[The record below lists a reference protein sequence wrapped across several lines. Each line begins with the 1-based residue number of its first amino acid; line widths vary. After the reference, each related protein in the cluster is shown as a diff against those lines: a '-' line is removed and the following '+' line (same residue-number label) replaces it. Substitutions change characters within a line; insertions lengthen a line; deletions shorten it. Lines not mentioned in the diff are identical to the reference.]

1 MNTLIVKT
9 LAAAALTAL
18 AVSAYASDYC
28 TDQPPAK
35 WMSQQEIKAKLE
47 REGYRVT
54 RIEAEGSC
62 YEIKA
67 EDKAGRR
74 VELKLNPVDGGL
86 RKEEVRS

>member
-1 MNTLIVKT
+1 LHRS
-9 LAAAALTAL
+9 AAGEVDVPAG
-18 AVSAYASDYC
+18 
-28 TDQPPAK
+28 DQG
-35 WMSQQEIKAKLE
+35 ELE

-54 RIEAEGSC
+54 RIKAEGSC